1 MRCGLLNIGGIGVRI
16 DDAKLMQRERLE
28 PAFLLLPGQV
38 ERLAGVLHGLL
49 AASCQTTDLAEP
61 CEPAGLRSQRAR
73 AESYA
78 DRLFQQRA
86 PLLDAPLERRGR
98 AQARRDHWQQ
108 VPVAGG
114 TTESQALVEHPD
126 GLLYVPLGEVQEAE
140 PGVDTDWCLPSAFQH
155 GEAERLLPV
164 APALGEGPERAQ
176 DLCQPRLGP
185 DPHVC
190 TGRARLPV
198 RSLHALPQQLGR
210 PAEVADGIV
219 CPPQMKGC
227 LHL

>member
-16 DDAKLMQRERLE
+16 DDAKLVQRERLE

-61 CEPAGLRSQRAR
+61 CDPAGLRSQRAY

-98 AQARRDHWQQ
+98 AQASHERLQQ

-114 TTESQALVEHPD
+114 MTQSQSLVEHPD
-126 GLLYVPLGEVQEAE
+126 SLLQVSLGEVQEAE
-140 PGVDTDWCLPSAFQH
+140 TGADTDWCLPSACQR

-164 APALGEGPERAQ
+164 APALAEGPE
-176 DLCQPRLGP
+176 
-185 DPHVC
+185 H
-190 TGRARLPV
+190 
-198 RSLHALPQQLGR
+198 
-210 PAEVADGIV
+210 
-219 CPPQMKGC
+219 
-227 LHL
+227 